1 MGTQVKPLDC
11 AWAQKHRYKLSH
23 YFIACR
29 CYLGLRIQFTP
40 ASKETGGIFEKI
52 MAGVTGLEPE
62 SSCQRDRRSNRLRC
76 LLLAVFQFTDSLLDD
91 ARLGFLQHH
100 MVAD

>member
-1 MGTQVKPLDC
+1 MRGHT
-11 AWAQKHRYKLSH
+11 KHRYKLSH

-52 MAGVTGLEPE
+52 VAGVTGLEPK
-62 SSCQRDRRSNRLRC
+62 SYCQRDRRSNRLRC

>member
-1 MGTQVKPLDC
+1 MPVDIGRQLVLVV
-11 AWAQKHRYKLSH
+11 H
-23 YFIACR
+23 
-29 CYLGLRIQFTP
+29 QF
-40 ASKETGGIFEKI
+40 
-52 MAGVTGLEPE
+52 VHQLLNQGLEPE

-76 LLLAVFQFTDSLLDD
+76 LILAVFQFTDSLLDD